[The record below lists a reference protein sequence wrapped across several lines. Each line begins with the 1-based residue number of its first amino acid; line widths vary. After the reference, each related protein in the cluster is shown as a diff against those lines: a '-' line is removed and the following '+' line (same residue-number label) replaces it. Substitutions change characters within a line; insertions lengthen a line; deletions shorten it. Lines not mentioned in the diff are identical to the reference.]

1 MIVADTDVLIDFL
14 ADREPSAGRVAIE
27 LTSPSFCTTA
37 VTRFELLAGARD
49 TTAEGLVRRLLDSL
63 STLTLDQESADRAA
77 AVRRRLESRGEGIGM
92 ADSLI
97 AGIVLVHDGML
108 LTRNRRHFERVE
120 GLTLATL
127 SSEVPQAEE

>member
-14 ADREPSAGRVAIE
+14 AGRDPAAARVEIE
-27 LTSPSFCTTA
+27 LGTRALATTA

-49 TTAEGLVRRLLDSL
+49 RTAERIVRRLLDSL
-63 STLTLDQESADRAA
+63 ATLPLEGESADRAA
-77 AVRRRLESRGEGIGM
+77 ALRRALETRGSGIGM

-97 AGIVLVHDGML
+97 AGIALTHDALL

-120 GLTLATL
+120 GLKLATL
-127 SSEVPQAEE
+127 P